1 MASVRSPHAF
11 KQDEQSLR
19 VRTRRERRLPR
30 VEDFAIVQ
38 VGQEDIGVLNQ
49 RGAQRFGYSSS
60 LLRTCTVRQL
70 RQHEQKHVSEVRIG
84 ELAGQRNEN
93 SHKIVC
99 FDHRTQ
105 QIPYD
110 SPPFHTIPTVL
121 RAENRE
127 NGGEIGSDLFVLI
140 EHVQTAHRRHD

>member
-19 VRTRRERRLPR
+19 VGTRRERRLPR

-38 VGQEDIGVLNQ
+38 VGQENIGVLNQ
-49 RGAQRFGYSSS
+49 RGAQRLGYSSA
-60 LLRTCTVRQL
+60 LLSNCSVSQL
-70 RQHEQKHVSEVRIG
+70 RQHEEKHVSEIRIG

-93 SHKIVC
+93 SHNIAR

-110 SPPFHTIPTVL
+110 SPPL
-121 RAENRE
+121 RAIPHSSPSRE
-127 NGGEIGSDLFVLI
+127 SRE
-140 EHVQTAHRRHD
+140 R